1 MSSQS
6 FRKKTRIV
14 LTNMDLKFIQSSI
27 KKNKIHGKKY
37 LNSPN
42 NCEACG
48 HDCAF
53 DISSRM
59 EEQLS
64 QHHISY
70 FPERIV
76 FVHVSCHF
84 AIHHRGLRPDLIEY
98 EEGDSRKF
106 HVDKM
111 TLRESIGSATA

>member
-1 MSSQS
+1 MSSQT
-6 FRKKTRIV
+6 FRKKTRV
-14 LTNMDLKFIQSSI
+14 VFKNMDLKFYQSSS

-48 HDCAF
+48 YDCAF

-59 EEQLS
+59 KEPLS

-76 FVHVSCHF
+76 FVHTSCHF
-84 AIHHRGLRPDLIEY
+84 AIHYRGLRPDLIKY
-98 EEGDSRKF
+98 EEGDSKKF
-106 HVDKM
+106 YVDKKM
-111 TLRESIGSATA
+111 SRESVVSVTA

>member
-1 MSSQS
+1 MSSQT
-6 FRKKTRIV
+6 FRKKTRV
-14 LTNMDLKFIQSSI
+14 VFKNMDLKFIQASI
-27 KKNKIHGKKY
+27 KKNNIYGEKY

-53 DISSRM
+53 DISTRM
-59 EEQLS
+59 EEPLS

-76 FVHVSCHF
+76 FVHISCHF
-84 AIHHRGLRPDLIEY
+84 TIHHRGLRPDLIEY

-106 HVDKM
+106 YVDKI

>member
-1 MSSQS
+1 MSSRS
-6 FRKKTRIV
+6 FRSKTRTV

-27 KKNKIHGKKY
+27 KKNKIYGKKY
-37 LNSPN
+37 LNSSN
-42 NCEACG
+42 NCQACG

-59 EEQLS
+59 EEPLS

-70 FPERIV
+70 FPEKIV

-106 HVDKM
+106 HVEKKK
-111 TLRESIGSATA
+111 LRESIGSVTA